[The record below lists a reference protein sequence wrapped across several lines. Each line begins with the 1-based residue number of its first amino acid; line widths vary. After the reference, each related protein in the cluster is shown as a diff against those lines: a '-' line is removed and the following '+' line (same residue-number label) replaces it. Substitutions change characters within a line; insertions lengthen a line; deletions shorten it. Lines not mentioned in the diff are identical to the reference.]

1 MVTSFQC
8 LVEFDY
14 LICLIN
20 IMYALYLNVNTEL
33 TETLKK
39 KQKQNTIINVHNTKV
54 NVLDANG
61 EPE

>member
-1 MVTSFQC
+1 
-8 LVEFDY
+8 
-14 LICLIN
+14 
-20 IMYALYLNVNTEL
+20 MYALYLNVNTEL